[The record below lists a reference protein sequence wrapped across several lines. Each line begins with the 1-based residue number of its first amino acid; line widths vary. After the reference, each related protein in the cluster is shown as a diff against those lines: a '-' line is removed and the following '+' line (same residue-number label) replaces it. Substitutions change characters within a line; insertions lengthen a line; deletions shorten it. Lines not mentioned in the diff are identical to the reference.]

1 MFEFI
6 QVLLFQ
12 YTTVRYNRVKEGR
25 WMSYSY
31 LVISE
36 TKCWGLTLHLTLYVE
51 KVSLVVSE
59 EDIES
64 FQRHES

>member
-36 TKCWGLTLHLTLYVE
+36 TKWWGLTLHVTLYAE
-51 KVSLVVSE
+51 KVFLVVSE
-59 EDIES
+59 DDIES
-64 FQRHES
+64 FQRHE